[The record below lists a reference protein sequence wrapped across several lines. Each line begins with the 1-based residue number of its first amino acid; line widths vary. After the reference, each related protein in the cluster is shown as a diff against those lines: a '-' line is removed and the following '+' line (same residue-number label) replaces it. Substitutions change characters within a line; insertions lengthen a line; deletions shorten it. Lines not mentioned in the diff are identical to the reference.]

1 MNFWSFQMAEG
12 DRAKGEEKKFQA
24 PIPKD
29 RRKTAWPIKV
39 RETKDLGK
47 VKHLAESPTA
57 AL

>member
-1 MNFWSFQMAEG
+1 MAEG